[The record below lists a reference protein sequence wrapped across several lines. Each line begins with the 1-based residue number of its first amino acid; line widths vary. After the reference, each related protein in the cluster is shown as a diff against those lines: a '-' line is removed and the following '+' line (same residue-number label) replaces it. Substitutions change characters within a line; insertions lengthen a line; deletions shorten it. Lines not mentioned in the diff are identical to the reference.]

1 MDNAEILWQTVKSK
15 LESAYSKQVFED
27 TFQQIN
33 KIYRVHNN
41 YIYLVVSNQF
51 VKYKIEKFYLDQMN
65 QLLCENTPEKMGF
78 KLCVRFYDYINEIL

>member
-33 KIYRVHNN
+33 KR
-41 YIYLVVSNQF
+41 
-51 VKYKIEKFYLDQMN
+51 KK
-65 QLLCENTPEKMGF
+65 C
-78 KLCVRFYDYINEIL
+78 